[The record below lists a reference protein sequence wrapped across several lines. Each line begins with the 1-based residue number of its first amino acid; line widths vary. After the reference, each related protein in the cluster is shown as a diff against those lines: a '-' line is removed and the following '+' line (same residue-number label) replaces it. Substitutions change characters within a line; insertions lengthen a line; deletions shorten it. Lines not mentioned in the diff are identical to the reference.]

1 MKTFLKIQRTKNIFK
16 PIKSQTDFSKGKF
29 RSKGVS
35 TQDEFWKETFEAE
48 EVYKTR
54 AMFEFYKQG
63 LLKIELKT
71 RKKQLESE
79 QVLIKTSNLLT
90 SHATLLSRFSRKS
103 EKLKS
108 QTQNDVSENL
118 SADILRDI
126 STCKIN
132 SIWNL
137 N

>member
-1 MKTFLKIQRTKNIFK
+1 
-16 PIKSQTDFSKGKF
+16 
-29 RSKGVS
+29 
-35 TQDEFWKETFEAE
+35 
-48 EVYKTR
+48 
-54 AMFEFYKQG
+54 MFEFYKQG

-108 QTQNDVSENL
+108 QTQKDVSENL

-126 STCKIN
+126 STWKIN
-132 SIWNL
+132 N
-137 N
+137 